1 MGGFILNN
9 VMLAT
14 FLIKHPYSSWEDKT
28 SIMVRFFSLLK
39 MNFRYVVVL
48 IKIVFAS
55 IDWFLFDAIVFN
67 KQFSGAFLGE
77 EKVDGLVEEHIL
89 KYQISDMYEKVK
101 PVEIDQYSPNITFD
115 TTVLMIDFA
124 KYEILKILKSYKK
137 FIY

>member
-1 MGGFILNN
+1 MQRVLFDRYFMGGFILNN

-48 IKIVFAS
+48 IKIIFAS

-77 EKVDGLVEEHIL
+77 EKVDGLVEEHINI
-89 KYQISDMYEKVK
+89 KYLICM
-101 PVEIDQYSPNITFD
+101 
-115 TTVLMIDFA
+115 
-124 KYEILKILKSYKK
+124 KK
-137 FIY
+137 LNL